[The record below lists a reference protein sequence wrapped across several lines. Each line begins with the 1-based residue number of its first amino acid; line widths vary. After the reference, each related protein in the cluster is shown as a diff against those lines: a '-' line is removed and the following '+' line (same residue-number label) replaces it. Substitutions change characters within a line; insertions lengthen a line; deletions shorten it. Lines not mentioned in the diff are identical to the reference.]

1 MSAELVHAAP
11 VARWRPT
18 PAIAGSIG
26 LHCAAGASA
35 LIALETWPWA
45 LGAIAVNHFL
55 ILVLGMRPCSKLLGP
70 NITRLPDAAIRR
82 GEIALTFDDGPD
94 PQVTPR
100 VLDMLEAYGARA
112 TFFCIARKAL
122 RHPELVREIVR
133 RGHAVENHSS
143 EHQHTF
149 AMLGVGAT
157 RKEIVRAQ
165 SVLAEITGR
174 QPRFFRPPAGMR
186 NPMLDPVLHSLGLRL
201 VTWTRRG
208 FDTRVGD
215 PDDVTAK
222 LAVGLAAGDILILH
236 DGHAARTP
244 SGTPVVLDVLPRI
257 FDAARS
263 LGLKPVTLHQAIDS

>member
-1 MSAELVHAAP
+1 MSAELVREAVP
-11 VARWRPT
+11 ARWRPT

-26 LHCAAGASA
+26 LHCAAGASV

-45 LGAIAVNHFL
+45 LCAVAANHFL
-55 ILVLGMRPCSKLLGP
+55 IFAVGMWPRSKLLGP
-70 NITRLPDAAIRR
+70 NITRLPEAAILR
-82 GEIALTFDDGPD
+82 GELALTFDDGPD
-94 PQVTPR
+94 PEVTPR
-100 VLDMLEAYGARA
+100 VLDMLEAHGARA
-112 TFFCIARKAL
+112 TFFCIAKEAL

-149 AMLGVGAT
+149 AMLGVGGI
-157 RKEIVRAQ
+157 RKEIVAAQ
-165 SVLAEITGR
+165 SALAEITGR

-186 NPMLDPVLHSLGLRL
+186 NPMLDPVLHGLGVRL

-215 PDDVTAK
+215 PEEVASK
-222 LAVGLAAGDILILH
+222 LGADLAAGDILLLH

-244 SGTPVVLDVLPRI
+244 SGMPVVLDVLPRI
-257 FDAARS
+257 LESAHS
-263 LGLKPVTLHQAIDS
+263 LCLKPVTLHHAIDS